1 MADIKAI
8 VFDVYGTLF
17 DVESIQKA
25 CEQHFPGKGEAV
37 SSLWRSK
44 QLEYAFLR
52 QLMGQYEPFNIVTKD
67 ALSYALEIHECSY
80 SDEVVQ
86 DLMDAYNQL
95 LPYEETEEILRHF
108 QDKKLAVFSN
118 GPDEML
124 DPLLRNAGFR
134 DYFDAVVSV
143 DEIKQYKPTTAS
155 YAYLLKQLHVRRG
168 EVLFLSSNGWDIAGA
183 ANFGFHTAWIN
194 RKGAPADRLGHKP
207 NMEYNDLNGLIEE
220 NNL

>member
-1 MADIKAI
+1 MADIKAV

-17 DVESIQKA
+17 DVESIQKD
-25 CEQHFPGKGEAV
+25 CEEHFPGKGEAV

-67 ALSYALEIHECSY
+67 SLSYALEIHECSY
-80 SDEVVQ
+80 TDEVIQ
-86 DLMDAYNQL
+86 ELMNAYNQL
-95 LPYEETEEILRHF
+95 SPFEETEGILRHF
-108 QDKKLAVFSN
+108 QGKKLAVFSN

-134 DYFDAVVSV
+134 HFFDAVVSV
-143 DEIKQYKPTTAS
+143 DGVKQYKPTTAS
-155 YAYLLKQLHVRRG
+155 YAYLVKQLHVRR
-168 EVLFLSSNGWDIAGA
+168 EKVLFVSSNGWDIAGA
-183 ANFGFHTAWIN
+183 ANFGFRTAWIN

-207 NMEYNDLNGLIEE
+207 DKEYSNLNGLMEE